1 MTLVAVLENIEL
13 ERSNNRQLGS
23 AIDARLDTLRG
34 QADVL
39 LSQGRVF
46 VSQLEEIIAAID
58 KAKSATQQEISDRD
72 EALANIIGEG

>member
-13 ERSNNRQLGS
+13 ERSNNRQLGN

-46 VSQLEEIIAAID
+46 VSQLEEIISAID